1 MGDLISDSF
10 TIIRNAVLAK
20 KEDALIPYSK
30 LLLKVCEILKDE
42 GYIDNFKIVEFNNL
56 KKIKV
61 YLKYEMKKSVL
72 HQIVRISK
80 PQRRIYVKAKEIKD
94 VLSGYGISIISTSKG
109 VLSNKQAKKLKVGG
123 ELIGLVW

>member
-42 GYIDNFKIVEFNNL
+42 GFIKNFKLIDDNKQKTL
-56 KKIKV
+56 RI
-61 YLKYEMKKSVL
+61 YLKYSADNQPAIIQMK
-72 HQIVRISK
+72 RIST
-80 PQRRIYVKAKEIKD
+80 P
-94 VLSGYGISIISTSKG
+94 G
-109 VLSNKQAKKLKVGG
+109 
-123 ELIGLVW
+123 

>member
-10 TIIRNAVLAK
+10 TIIRNAVSAK
-20 KEDALIPYSK
+20 KEEVLIPYSK
-30 LLLKVCEILKDE
+30 LILKICEVLKDE
-42 GYIDNFKIVEFNNL
+42 GYIDNFKIAEYNNF

-72 HQIVRISK
+72 HQIVRVSR
-80 PQRRIYVKAKEIKD
+80 PSRRIYVKAEDIKD
-94 VLSGYGISIISTSKG
+94 VLGGYGISIISTSKG
-109 VLSNKQAKKLKVGG
+109 IFSNKQAKKLKIGG